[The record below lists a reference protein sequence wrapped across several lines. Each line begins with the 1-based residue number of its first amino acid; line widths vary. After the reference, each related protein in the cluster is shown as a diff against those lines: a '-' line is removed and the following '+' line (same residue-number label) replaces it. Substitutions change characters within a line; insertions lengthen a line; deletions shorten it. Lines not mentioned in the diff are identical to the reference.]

1 MNAAVRR
8 LLRALFFAF
17 RRYRPARVSEGLTP
31 AERQALLGTPP
42 FAASAERQDSSSAQS
57 A

>member
-42 FAASAERQDSSSAQS
+42 FAASAERQDSSAQS

>member
-1 MNAAVRR
+1 MAAMRR

-42 FAASAERQDSSSAQS
+42 LRHPLNGRTAAPNPA
-57 A
+57 